1 MNTKLFSLLLAA
13 VPMTAFAEPAAPAKT
28 TPKRTALKVTSSAFT
43 NNGAIPADYTCDGAQ
58 TTPPLSWSN
67 VPKSA
72 RAVAVLVEDP
82 DAPSGAFTH
91 WLVTG
96 IPGTIAS
103 LSSGGALPEGAMVGK
118 NGKGDTGYFG
128 PCPPSGR
135 HHYFFHVYALDTTIP
150 GPATKEDFLS
160 SINGHILA
168 EGQLIGT
175 YQKSATAKEAKP
187 VEPKPAT
194 EPKPEAKPDNKPTK
208 TR

>member
-1 MNTKLFSLLLAA
+1 M
-13 VPMTAFAEPAAPAKT
+13 
-28 TPKRTALKVTSSAFT
+28 
-43 NNGAIPADYTCDGAQ
+43 
-58 TTPPLSWSN
+58 
-67 VPKSA
+67 
-72 RAVAVLVEDP
+72 
-82 DAPSGAFTH
+82 
-91 WLVTG
+91 
-96 IPGTIAS
+96 S
-103 LSSGGALPEGAMVGK
+103 LSSGGALPEGSMVAK
-118 NGKGDTGYFG
+118 NGKGDTGYYG

-187 VEPKPAT
+187 TDPKPST
-194 EPKPEAKPDNKPTK
+194 EPKPEAKPDNKPSK

>member
-1 MNTKLFSLLLAA
+1 MNTKLVSLLLAA
-13 VPMTAFAEPAAPAKT
+13 VPLTAVAEPSAPSNTAK
-28 TPKRTALKVTSSAFT
+28 PSAKTALKVTSSAFT

-58 TTPPLSWSN
+58 TTPSLAWSN
-67 VPKSA
+67 VPRTT

-96 IPGTIAS
+96 IPGTITS
-103 LSSGGALPEGAMVGK
+103 LSSGGALPEGAMAAR

-150 GPATKEDFLS
+150 SPATKEDFLS
-160 SINGHILA
+160 SIHGHILA

-175 YQKSATAKEAKP
+175 YQKAAGAKEARS
-187 VEPKPAT
+187 ETKPAET
-194 EPKPEAKPDNKPTK
+194 KPAPDTKKPDR

>member
-1 MNTKLFSLLLAA
+1 MNTKLLTLLLAA
-13 VPMTAFAEPAAPAKT
+13 VPLTAAADPAAATKSPA
-28 TPKRTALKVTSSAFT
+28 KRTALKVTSSAFT

-58 TTPPLSWSN
+58 TTPPLTWAN
-67 VPKSA
+67 VPKNA
-72 RAVAVLVEDP
+72 RTVAVLIEDP

-96 IPGTIAS
+96 IPATIMS
-103 LSSGGALPEGAMVGK
+103 LSSGGALPEGSMVAK
-118 NGKGDTGYFG
+118 NGKGDTGYYG

-187 VEPKPAT
+187 TDPKPAT
-194 EPKPEAKPDNKPTK
+194 EPKPEAKPDNKPSK

>member
-1 MNTKLFSLLLAA
+1 MNTKLLSLLLAA
-13 VPMTAFAEPAAPAKT
+13 VPMTAVAEPAAPAKT

>member
-1 MNTKLFSLLLAA
+1 MNTKLLTLLLAA
-13 VPMTAFAEPAAPAKT
+13 VPMTALAEPAAPAKAT
-28 TPKRTALKVTSSAFT
+28 AKPTALKVTSTAFT

-67 VPKSA
+67 VPKNA
-72 RAVAVLVEDP
+72 RTVAVLVEDP

-96 IPGTIAS
+96 IPATITS
-103 LSSGGALPEGAMVGK
+103 LSSGGALPEGAMVAK
-118 NGKGDTGYFG
+118 NGKGDTGYYG
-128 PCPPSGR
+128 PCPPGGR

-160 SINGHILA
+160 SIHGHILA

-187 VEPKPAT
+187 ADPKPAT
-194 EPKPEAKPDNKPTK
+194 EAKPNSKPST